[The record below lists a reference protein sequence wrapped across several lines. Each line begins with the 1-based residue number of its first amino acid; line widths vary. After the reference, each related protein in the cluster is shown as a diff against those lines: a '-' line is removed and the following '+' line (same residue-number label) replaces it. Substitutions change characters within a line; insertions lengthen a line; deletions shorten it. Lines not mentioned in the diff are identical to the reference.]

1 LDHDSGGVVVTQ
13 AQQQVPS
20 NWEGSLP
27 EYIAYQTFIELG
39 LEPGV
44 DFTYQSPLM
53 GGRMEKGGF
62 VLDFLFNEPPDL
74 AVNVQ
79 GVYYHYEFG
88 VEAKARD
95 VMARASLAG
104 QNITLVFIDDDDLMQ
119 DPRFYCREALNYR
132 DHSRLGGG

>member
-1 LDHDSGGVVVTQ
+1 MVTQ
-13 AQQQVPS
+13 QVQVPD
-20 NWEGSLP
+20 NWQGSGP
-27 EYIAYQTFIELG
+27 EYVAYQTFIELG
-39 LEPGV
+39 REPGQ

-53 GGRMEKGGF
+53 GGRLDKGGF
-62 VLDFLFNEPPDL
+62 VIDFMFTDPPDL
-74 AVNVQ
+74 AINVQ

-104 QNITLVFIDDDDLMQ
+104 QNITLIFIDDDDLMS
-119 DPRFYCREALNYR
+119 DPRYYCREALNYR

>member
-1 LDHDSGGVVVTQ
+1 MVTQ
-13 AQQQVPS
+13 QIQVPD
-20 NWEGSLP
+20 NWQGSGP
-27 EYIAYQTFIELG
+27 EYLAYSTFIELG
-39 LEPGV
+39 REPGQ

-53 GGRMEKGGF
+53 GGRLDKGGF
-62 VLDFLFNEPPDL
+62 VIDFMFTDPPDL
-74 AVNVQ
+74 AINVQ

-104 QNITLVFIDDDDLMQ
+104 QNITLIFIDDDDLMS
-119 DPRFYCREALNYR
+119 DPRYYCREALNYR

>member
-1 LDHDSGGVVVTQ
+1 MTTQ
-13 AQQQVPS
+13 AQVQAPP
-20 NWEGSLP
+20 NWPGSVP
-27 EYIAYQTFIELG
+27 EYVAFQTFIELG
-39 LEPGV
+39 LEPGE

-53 GGRMEKGGF
+53 GGRMDKGGI
-62 VLDFLFNEPPDL
+62 VLDFLFTNPPDL

-88 VEAKARD
+88 VESKARD

-104 QNITLVFIDDDDLMQ
+104 QNLTLVFIDDDDLMA
-119 DPRFYCREALNYR
+119 DPTYYCREALAYR

>member
-1 LDHDSGGVVVTQ
+1 MVTQ
-13 AQQQVPS
+13 QVQVP
-20 NWEGSLP
+20 NTWEGSVP
-27 EYIAYQTFIELG
+27 EYVAYSTFIELG
-39 LEPGV
+39 REPGQ

-53 GGRMEKGGF
+53 GGRLDKGGF
-62 VLDFLFNEPPDL
+62 VIDFMFTDPPDL
-74 AVNVQ
+74 AINVQ

-104 QNITLVFIDDDDLMQ
+104 QNITLIFIDDDDLMS
-119 DPRFYCREALNYR
+119 DPRYYCREALNYR

>member
-1 LDHDSGGVVVTQ
+1 MVTQ

-44 DFTYQSPLM
+44 DFTYQSPLL

-104 QNITLVFIDDDDLMQ
+104 QNITLIFIDDDDLMR
-119 DPRFYCREALNYR
+119 DPRFYCREALNYK

>member
-1 LDHDSGGVVVTQ
+1 MVTQ
-13 AQQQVPS
+13 QIQVPD
-20 NWEGSLP
+20 NWQGSGP
-27 EYIAYQTFIELG
+27 EYLAYSTFIELG
-39 LEPGV
+39 REPGQ

-53 GGRMEKGGF
+53 GGRLDKGGF
-62 VLDFLFNEPPDL
+62 VIDFMFTNPPDL
-74 AVNVQ
+74 AINVQ

-104 QNITLVFIDDDDLMQ
+104 QNITLIFIDDDHLLS
-119 DPRFYCREALNYR
+119 DPRYYCREALNYR

>member
-1 LDHDSGGVVVTQ
+1 MTTQ
-13 AQQQVPS
+13 PQVQAPP
-20 NWEGSLP
+20 NWPGSVP
-27 EYIAYQTFIELG
+27 EYVAYQTFIELG
-39 LEPGV
+39 LEPGE

-53 GGRMEKGGF
+53 GGRMDKGGII
-62 VLDFLFNEPPDL
+62 LDLLFTNPPNL

-104 QNITLVFIDDDDLMQ
+104 QNLTLVFIDDDDLMA
-119 DPRFYCREALNYR
+119 DPTYYCREALAYR

>member
-1 LDHDSGGVVVTQ
+1 MTTQ
-13 AQQQVPS
+13 ADIQVPAD
-20 NWEGSLP
+20 WVGSIP
-27 EYIAYQTFIELG
+27 EYVAYQTFIKLG
-39 LEPGV
+39 LEPGQ

-53 GGRMEKGGF
+53 GGRLDKGGF
-62 VLDFLFNEPPDL
+62 VIDFLFTEPPDL

-95 VMARASLAG
+95 LMARSALAG
-104 QNITLVFIDDDDLMQ
+104 QNITLVFIDDDDLLS
-119 DPRFYCREALNYR
+119 DPTYYCRKALNYQ

>member
-1 LDHDSGGVVVTQ
+1 MVTQ
-13 AQQQVPS
+13 PQVNVPPS
-20 NWEGSLP
+20 WLGSVP
-27 EYIAYQTFIELG
+27 EYIAYNTFIELG
-39 LEPGV
+39 LKPGT

-53 GGRMEKGGF
+53 GGRLDKGGF
-62 VLDFLFNEPPDL
+62 VLDFLFDEPPGL

-95 VMARASLAG
+95 VMARAALAG
-104 QNITLVFIDDDDLMQ
+104 ENITLIFIDDDDLMK
-119 DPRFYCREALNYR
+119 DPRFYCREALNFR

>member
-1 LDHDSGGVVVTQ
+1 MVTQ
-13 AQQQVPS
+13 QVQVPV
-20 NWEGSLP
+20 NWEGSVP

-39 LEPGV
+39 LEPGQ

-53 GGRMEKGGF
+53 GGRMDKGGF
-62 VLDFLFNEPPDL
+62 VLDFMFTNPPDL
-74 AVNVQ
+74 AINVQ

-104 QNITLVFIDDDDLMQ
+104 QNITLIFIDDDDLMR
-119 DPRFYCREALNYR
+119 DPRYYCREALLYR

>member
-1 LDHDSGGVVVTQ
+1 MTTQ
-13 AQQQVPS
+13 ADIQVPAD
-20 NWEGSLP
+20 WAGSIP
-27 EYIAYQTFIELG
+27 EYVAYQTFIELG
-39 LEPGV
+39 LEPGQ

-53 GGRMEKGGF
+53 GGRLDKGGF
-62 VLDFLFNEPPDL
+62 VIDFLFTEPPDL

-95 VMARASLAG
+95 LMARSALAG
-104 QNITLVFIDDDDLMQ
+104 QNITLVFIDDDDLLS
-119 DPRFYCREALNYR
+119 DPTYYCREALNYQ

>member
-1 LDHDSGGVVVTQ
+1 MV
-13 AQQQVPS
+13 QQVQAPS

-27 EYIAYQTFIELG
+27 EYVAYQTFIELG
-39 LEPGV
+39 LEPGK

-53 GGRMEKGGF
+53 GGRLDKGG
-62 VLDFLFNEPPDL
+62 VIIDFMFSEPPDL

-88 VEAKARD
+88 VESKARD
-95 VMARASLAG
+95 MMARASLAG
-104 QNITLVFIDDDDLMQ
+104 QNITLIFIDDDDLMK
-119 DPRFYCREALNYR
+119 DRMYYCREALNYQ

>member
-1 LDHDSGGVVVTQ
+1 MTTQ
-13 AQQQVPS
+13 QPQIEVPA

-27 EYIAYQTFIELG
+27 EYVAYQTFVELG
-39 LEPGV
+39 LEPGQ

-53 GGRMEKGGF
+53 GGRMDKGGF
-62 VLDFLFNEPPDL
+62 VIDFLFQEPPDL

-88 VEAKARD
+88 VETKAQD
-95 VMARASLAG
+95 TMARASLAG
-104 QNITLVFIDDDDLMQ
+104 QNITLVFIDDDDLLS
-119 DPRFYCREALNYR
+119 DPRYYCREALNYR

>member
-1 LDHDSGGVVVTQ
+1 MTTQ
-13 AQQQVPS
+13 PQVQAPP
-20 NWEGSLP
+20 NWPGSVP
-27 EYIAYQTFIELG
+27 EYVAYQTFIELG
-39 LEPGV
+39 LEPGE

-53 GGRMEKGGF
+53 GGRMDKGGV
-62 VLDFLFNEPPDL
+62 VLDFLFTNPPDL

-104 QNITLVFIDDDDLMQ
+104 QNLTLVFIDDDDLMA
-119 DPRFYCREALNYR
+119 DPTYYCREALAYR